1 VLHPDGGALKSMLA
15 PFRLG
20 IGGPMGTGRQY
31 MSWIHLE
38 DWVSLVGWLAAPQAN
53 LGDLENGGIAPDT
66 INAVVSKASAQTQ
79 AAGDAPRFDLAR
91 QDPSVWNATA
101 PVPVTNAEFGR
112 TLGAV
117 LNRPAMLP
125 APAFGLKLLLGE
137 FANFLLTGARV
148 IPAAAERAG
157 FRFRY
162 RELEPALRSLL
173 QDQGDR

>member
-1 VLHPDGGALKSMLA
+1 M
-15 PFRLG
+15 
-20 IGGPMGTGRQY
+20 
-31 MSWIHLE
+31 
-38 DWVSLVGWLAAPQAN
+38 
-53 LGDLENGGIAPDT
+53 
-66 INAVVSKASAQTQ
+66 
-79 AAGDAPRFDLAR
+79 
-91 QDPSVWNATA
+91 
-101 PVPVTNAEFGR
+101 PVTNAEFGR

-117 LNRPAMLP
+117 LNRPAVLP

>member
-1 VLHPDGGALKSMLA
+1 MRQAPLRASTSPDRIPACGT
-15 PFRLG
+15 PPRL
-20 IGGPMGTGRQY
+20 T
-31 MSWIHLE
+31 
-38 DWVSLVGWLAAPQAN
+38 
-53 LGDLENGGIAPDT
+53 
-66 INAVVSKASAQTQ
+66 
-79 AAGDAPRFDLAR
+79 
-91 QDPSVWNATA
+91 
-101 PVPVTNAEFGR
+101 PVTNAEFGR

-117 LNRPAMLP
+117 LSRPAVLP

-173 QDQGDR
+173 QDQGGR